1 MKKNNFKIVKIDK
14 SKNLF
19 NYEKKILINELILDL
34 KLGYYDFEKEKAQK
48 VKFSLEIDYQDKK
61 PSNDKDIKSIVNY
74 GTIVKFITKLIKKKH
89 YNFLETLAEAVF
101 DELFKDKRIAK
112 IMLKIEKLEILK
124 QCSSVGIQITKKE
137 VMISSE
143 IGKEVIKKELPLIPK
158 LPGVYRM
165 LNDKGDILYVGKA
178 KNLPNRL
185 KSYVSEKNHIIRTER
200 MLSQTRKLEITTT
213 SNESEAL
220 LLEANL
226 IKKYKPKF
234 NILLRDDK
242 SFPFIFIGNKD
253 KWPQIKRHRGK
264 KTKKGFYFGPFASA
278 GSANWTIKMIQKIFH
293 LRVCDDTVFKNRERP
308 CILYQIKR
316 CSGPCVGYIEKNEYK
331 KTVDDAIEFVSG
343 KSRKIQKSLSDQME
357 KASDNLDFEKA
368 GILRDRIKS
377 LNIIQSSQRINEANL
392 IEADVIAG
400 YKESGK
406 TCIQV
411 FFYRS
416 KQNWGNQAFFPKHDP
431 DEKLSDILNSFVSQ
445 FYENKSV
452 PSSIILSEEIKEKIL
467 IEKTLSQKE
476 EKQIDISI
484 AKKGSKLKVI
494 NQAIKN
500 AKDSLTRK
508 LYESQNNRELFDA
521 VANKFNLE
529 TNINLIEVYDN
540 SHIQGTNSVGA
551 LIAYGDEGFIKKRY
565 RKFNI
570 KIQKNEQDDY
580 GMMREVLNRRFKRAI
595 QEKDNYL
602 TFPDLVLIDG
612 GKGQYSVAR
621 ETLNELGLHD
631 LPIVAIA
638 KGKQRNSGNE
648 TFFHNGKEFK
658 FIKNDPT
665 LFFLQRIRDES
676 HRFAISAHRAKRK
689 KGISKSLLDQIE
701 GIGSI
706 RKRALLNHFGSARAV
721 ESASLDEIKSVEG
734 VEAKVA
740 KKIYNFFHE

>member
-1 MKKNNFKIVKIDK
+1 MTNSDI
-14 SKNLF
+14 
-19 NYEKKILINELILDL
+19 
-34 KLGYYDFEKEKAQK
+34 G
-48 VKFSLEIDYQDKK
+48 
-61 PSNDKDIKSIVNY
+61 KDI
-74 GTIVKFITKLIKKKH
+74 
-89 YNFLETLAEAVF
+89 
-101 DELFKDKRIAK
+101 
-112 IMLKIEKLEILK
+112 
-124 QCSSVGIQITKKE
+124 
-137 VMISSE
+137 
-143 IGKEVIKKELPLIPK
+143 IKKEIPLIAK
-158 LPGVYRM
+158 LPGVYKM
-165 LNDKGDILYVGKA
+165 LNEKNEVLYVGKA

-200 MLSQTRKLEITTT
+200 MLSQTRKLEVTTT

-226 IKKYKPKF
+226 IKKYKPRF

-242 SFPFIFIGNKD
+242 SFPFIFISSKE
-253 KWPQIKRHRGK
+253 KWPQIKKHRGK
-264 KTKKGFYFGPFASA
+264 KEKKGFFFGPFASA
-278 GSANWTIKMIQKIFH
+278 GSANWTIKMIQKIFQ
-293 LRVCDDTVFKNRERP
+293 LRICDDTVFKNRERP

-316 CSGPCVGYIEKNEYK
+316 CSGPCVNFIHENDYK
-331 KTVDDAIEFVSG
+331 KSVDDAIDFVSG
-343 KSRKIQKSLSDQME
+343 KSRKIQKSLSAQME
-357 KASDNLDFEKA
+357 TASDELDFEKA
-368 GILRDRIKS
+368 AILRDRIKS

-392 IEADVIAG
+392 VEADVIAG

-431 DEKLSDILNSFVSQ
+431 DENLSNIINSFVTQ

-452 PSSIILSEEIKEKIL
+452 PINIILSDDIKEKLL
-467 IEKTLSQKE
+467 IEKTLSKKE
-476 EKQIDISI
+476 NKQISISV

-494 NQAIKN
+494 NQALKN
-500 AKDSLTRK
+500 AKDSLNRK
-508 LYESQNNRELFDA
+508 IYESQNNKDLFE
-521 VANKFNLE
+521 NISQKFHLE
-529 TNINLIEVYDN
+529 SNINLVEVYDN
-540 SHIQGTNSVGA
+540 SHIQGTDSIGA
-551 LIAYGDEGFIKKRY
+551 LITFGEEGFIKKRY

-570 KIQKNEQDDY
+570 KIKNNEQDDY
-580 GMMREVLNRRFKRAI
+580 GMMREVINRRFKRAI

-602 TFPDLVLIDG
+602 TMPDLILIDG

-621 ETLNELGLHD
+621 ETMNELGLHEI
-631 LPIVAIA
+631 PVIAIA
-638 KGKQRNSGNE
+638 KGKLRNSGNE

-658 FIKNDPT
+658 FEKNDPT
-665 LFFLQRIRDES
+665 LFFLQRIRDEA

-689 KGISKSLLDQIE
+689 KGLKKSLLDQIS

-734 VEAKVA
+734 VEEKVA

>member
-1 MKKNNFKIVKIDK
+1 MV
-14 SKNLF
+14 
-19 NYEKKILINELILDL
+19 
-34 KLGYYDFEKEKAQK
+34 
-48 VKFSLEIDYQDKK
+48 
-61 PSNDKDIKSIVNY
+61 
-74 GTIVKFITKLIKKKH
+74 
-89 YNFLETLAEAVF
+89 
-101 DELFKDKRIAK
+101 
-112 IMLKIEKLEILK
+112 
-124 QCSSVGIQITKKE
+124 SSD
-137 VMISSE
+137 
-143 IGKEVIKKELPLIPK
+143 IGKEVIKKEIPLVPK

-165 LNDKGDILYVGKA
+165 LNAKNEVLYVGKA

-200 MLSQTRKLEITTT
+200 MLSQTAKLEITTT

-226 IKKYKPKF
+226 IKKFKPRF

-264 KTKKGFYFGPFASA
+264 KNKEGFFFGPFASA
-278 GSANWTIKMIQKIFH
+278 GSANWTIKMIQKIFQ

-316 CSGPCVGYIEKNEYK
+316 CSGPCVGYVKEDDYK
-331 KTVDDAIEFVSG
+331 KSVEDAIEFVSG
-343 KSRKIQKSLSDQME
+343 KSRKIQKNLSLEME
-357 KASDNLDFEKA
+357 KSSEDLDFEKA
-368 GILRDRIKS
+368 AILRDRIKS

-392 IEADVIAG
+392 VEADVIAG

-406 TCIQV
+406 TCVQV

-416 KQNWGNQAFFPKHDP
+416 KQNWGNQGFFPKHDP
-431 DEKLSDILNSFVSQ
+431 DENLNDILNSFVSQ

-452 PSSIILSEEIKEKIL
+452 PTSIIISEEIKEKDL
-467 IEKTLSQKE
+467 IEKALTKKE
-476 EKQIDISI
+476 GKQINISV
-484 AKKGSKLKVI
+484 AKKGSKLNVI

-500 AKDSLTRK
+500 AKDSLNRK
-508 LYESQNNRELFDA
+508 IYESQNNKELFDE
-521 VANKFNLE
+521 VARKFDLE
-529 TNINLIEVYDN
+529 NNINLVEVYDN
-540 SHIQGTNSVGA
+540 SHIQGSNSVGA
-551 LIAYGDEGFIKKRY
+551 LITFGEEGFIKKRY

-570 KIQKNEQDDY
+570 KIEKNEQDDY
-580 GMMREVLNRRFKRAI
+580 GMMREVLNRRFKRAV

-602 TFPDLVLIDG
+602 TMPDLVLIDG

-621 ETLNELGLHD
+621 ETMNELGLHD
-631 LPIVAIA
+631 IPIIAIA
-638 KGKQRNSGNE
+638 KGKFRNSGNE
-648 TFFHNGKEFK
+648 TFFHNGKDFK
-658 FIKNDPT
+658 FEKNNPT
-665 LFFLQRIRDES
+665 LFFLQRIRDEA

-734 VEAKVA
+734 VEEKVA

>member
-1 MKKNNFKIVKIDK
+1 ML
-14 SKNLF
+14 S
-19 NYEKKILINELILDL
+19 
-34 KLGYYDFEKEKAQK
+34 
-48 VKFSLEIDYQDKK
+48 
-61 PSNDKDIKSIVNY
+61 DKD
-74 GTIVKFITKLIKKKH
+74 
-89 YNFLETLAEAVF
+89 
-101 DELFKDKRIAK
+101 
-112 IMLKIEKLEILK
+112 
-124 QCSSVGIQITKKE
+124 Q
-137 VMISSE
+137 
-143 IGKEVIKKELPLIPK
+143 
-158 LPGVYRM
+158 
-165 LNDKGDILYVGKA
+165 ILYVGKA

-200 MLSQTRKLEITTT
+200 MLSQTRKIEITTT

-226 IKKYKPKF
+226 IKKHKPKF

-253 KWPQIKRHRGK
+253 KWSQIKRHRGK
-264 KTKKGFYFGPFASA
+264 KTKEGFYFGPFASA

-316 CSGPCVGYIEKNEYK
+316 CSGPCVGYIDESEYK
-331 KTVDDAIEFVSG
+331 RTVDDAIEFVSG
-343 KSRKIQKSLSDQME
+343 KSRKIQKNLSDQME
-357 KASDNLDFEKA
+357 KASESLDFEKA

-392 IEADVIAG
+392 VEADVIAA
-400 YKESGK
+400 YKESGQ

-431 DEKLSDILNSFVSQ
+431 DENLGNILNSFVSQ

-452 PSSIILSEEIKEKIL
+452 PSSIILSQEIKEKIL
-467 IEKTLSQKE
+467 IEQTLSQKE
-476 EKQIDISI
+476 GKQVNISV

-500 AKDSLTRK
+500 AKDSLNRK
-508 LYESQNNRELFDA
+508 LHETQNNRELFESV
-521 VANKFNLE
+521 VAKFNLE

-551 LIAYGDEGFIKKRY
+551 LISYGDEGFIKKRY

-570 KIQKNEQDDY
+570 KMKKNEQDDY
-580 GMMREVLNRRFKRAI
+580 GMMKEVLTRRFKKAV
-595 QEKDNYL
+595 QEKEGHL
-602 TFPDLVLIDG
+602 SFPDLIFVDG

-631 LPIVAIA
+631 IPLIAIA
-638 KGKQRNSGNE
+638 KGKFRNSGNE
-648 TFFHNGKEFK
+648 TFFHNGKEYK
-658 FIKNDPT
+658 FSKNDPT

-676 HRFAISAHRAKRK
+676 HRFAISAHRARRK

-734 VEAKVA
+734 VEEKVA

>member
-1 MKKNNFKIVKIDK
+1 MGYK
-14 SKNLF
+14 S
-19 NYEKKILINELILDL
+19 
-34 KLGYYDFEKEKAQK
+34 Q
-48 VKFSLEIDYQDKK
+48 
-61 PSNDKDIKSIVNY
+61 
-74 GTIVKFITKLIKKKH
+74 
-89 YNFLETLAEAVF
+89 
-101 DELFKDKRIAK
+101 
-112 IMLKIEKLEILK
+112 
-124 QCSSVGIQITKKE
+124 KKE

-143 IGKEVIKKELPLIPK
+143 IGKEIIKKELPLIPK
-158 LPGVYRM
+158 LPGVYKM
-165 LNDKGDILYVGKA
+165 LSDKDQILYVGKA

-200 MLSQTRKLEITTT
+200 MLSQTRKIEITTT

-226 IKKYKPKF
+226 IKKHKPKF

-253 KWPQIKRHRGK
+253 KWSQIKRHRGK
-264 KTKKGFYFGPFASA
+264 KTKEGFYFGPFASA

-293 LRVCDDTVFKNRERP
+293 LRVCDDTVFKNRQRP

-316 CSGPCVGYIEKNEYK
+316 CSGPCVGYIDESEYK
-331 KTVDDAIEFVSG
+331 RTVDDAIEFVSG
-343 KSRKIQKSLSDQME
+343 KSRKIQKNLSDQME
-357 KASDNLDFEKA
+357 KASESLDFEKA

-392 IEADVIAG
+392 VEADVIAA
-400 YKESGK
+400 YKESGQ

-431 DEKLSDILNSFVSQ
+431 DENLGNILNSFVSQ

-452 PSSIILSEEIKEKIL
+452 PSSIILSEEIKEKVL

-476 EKQIDISI
+476 SKQINISV

-500 AKDSLTRK
+500 AKDSLNRK
-508 LYESQNNRELFDA
+508 LYESQNNRELFES
-521 VANKFNLE
+521 VTTKFNLE

-570 KIQKNEQDDY
+570 KNKKNEQDDY
-580 GMMREVLNRRFKRAI
+580 GMMREVLNRRFKRAV

-602 TFPDLVLIDG
+602 SFPDLVMVDG

-631 LPIVAIA
+631 IPIIAIA
-638 KGKQRNSGNE
+638 KGKFRNSGNE

-658 FIKNDPT
+658 FTKNDPCLLYT
-665 LFFLQRIRDES
+665 SPSPRDS
-676 HRFAISAHRAKRK
+676 
-689 KGISKSLLDQIE
+689 
-701 GIGSI
+701 
-706 RKRALLNHFGSARAV
+706 
-721 ESASLDEIKSVEG
+721 
-734 VEAKVA
+734 
-740 KKIYNFFHE
+740 

>member
-1 MKKNNFKIVKIDK
+1 MGYK
-14 SKNLF
+14 S
-19 NYEKKILINELILDL
+19 
-34 KLGYYDFEKEKAQK
+34 Q
-48 VKFSLEIDYQDKK
+48 
-61 PSNDKDIKSIVNY
+61 
-74 GTIVKFITKLIKKKH
+74 
-89 YNFLETLAEAVF
+89 
-101 DELFKDKRIAK
+101 
-112 IMLKIEKLEILK
+112 
-124 QCSSVGIQITKKE
+124 KKE

-143 IGKEVIKKELPLIPK
+143 IGKEIIKKELPLIPK
-158 LPGVYRM
+158 LPGVYKM
-165 LNDKGDILYVGKA
+165 LSDKDQILYVGKA

-200 MLSQTRKLEITTT
+200 MLSQTRKIEITTT

-226 IKKYKPKF
+226 IKKHKPKF

-253 KWPQIKRHRGK
+253 KWSQIKRHRGK
-264 KTKKGFYFGPFASA
+264 KTKEGFYFGPFASA

-316 CSGPCVGYIEKNEYK
+316 CSGPCVGYIDESEYK
-331 KTVDDAIEFVSG
+331 RTVDDAIEFVSG
-343 KSRKIQKSLSDQME
+343 KSRKIQKNLSDQME
-357 KASDNLDFEKA
+357 KASESLDFEKA

-392 IEADVIAG
+392 VEADVIAA
-400 YKESGK
+400 YKESGQ

-431 DEKLSDILNSFVSQ
+431 DENLGNILNSFVSQ

-452 PSSIILSEEIKEKIL
+452 PSSIILSQEIKEKIL
-467 IEKTLSQKE
+467 IEQTLSQKE
-476 EKQIDISI
+476 GKQVNISV

-500 AKDSLTRK
+500 AKDSLNRK
-508 LYESQNNRELFDA
+508 LHETQNNRELFESV
-521 VANKFNLE
+521 VAKFNLE

-570 KIQKNEQDDY
+570 KMKKNEQDDY
-580 GMMREVLNRRFKRAI
+580 GMMKEVLTRRFKKAV
-595 QEKDNYL
+595 QEKEGHL
-602 TFPDLVLIDG
+602 SFPDLIFVDG

-631 LPIVAIA
+631 IPLIAIA
-638 KGKQRNSGNE
+638 KGKFRNSGNE
-648 TFFHNGKEFK
+648 TFFHNGKEYK
-658 FIKNDPT
+658 FSKNDPT

-676 HRFAISAHRAKRK
+676 HRFAISAHRARRK
-689 KGISKSLLDQIE
+689 KGCLLYTSPSPRDLST
-701 GIGSI
+701 GRMPS
-706 RKRALLNHFGSARAV
+706 SA
-721 ESASLDEIKSVEG
+721 
-734 VEAKVA
+734 
-740 KKIYNFFHE
+740 

>member
-1 MKKNNFKIVKIDK
+1 
-14 SKNLF
+14 
-19 NYEKKILINELILDL
+19 
-34 KLGYYDFEKEKAQK
+34 
-48 VKFSLEIDYQDKK
+48 
-61 PSNDKDIKSIVNY
+61 
-74 GTIVKFITKLIKKKH
+74 
-89 YNFLETLAEAVF
+89 
-101 DELFKDKRIAK
+101 
-112 IMLKIEKLEILK
+112 
-124 QCSSVGIQITKKE
+124 
-137 VMISSE
+137 MISSE
-143 IGKEVIKKELPLIPK
+143 VGKEVIKKELPLIPK
-158 LPGVYRM
+158 LPGVYKM
-165 LNDKGDILYVGKA
+165 LNEKGDILYVGKA

-185 KSYVSEKNHIIRTER
+185 KSYVAEKNHVIRTER
-200 MLSQTRKLEITTT
+200 MLSQTKKLEITTT

-226 IKKYKPKF
+226 IKKHKPKF

-253 KWPQIKRHRGK
+253 VWPQIRRHRGK
-264 KTKKGFYFGPFASA
+264 KTKEGFYFGPFASA

-316 CSGPCVGYIEKNEYK
+316 CSGPCVGYVEKEDYK

-357 KASDNLDFEKA
+357 KASEDLDFEKA
-368 GILRDRIKS
+368 VILRDRIKS

-431 DEKLSDILNSFVSQ
+431 DESLSNILNSFVSQ

-452 PSSIILSEEIKEKIL
+452 PSSIIISEEIKEKNL
-467 IEKTLSQKE
+467 IEKTLSKKE
-476 EKQIDISI
+476 GKQVNLSV

-494 NQAIKN
+494 NQATKN
-500 AKDSLTRK
+500 AKESLNRK
-508 LYESQNNRELFDA
+508 LYESQNNRELFDS
-521 VANKFNLE
+521 VASKFNLE
-529 TNINLIEVYDN
+529 TNINLVEVYDN

-551 LIAYGDEGFIKKRY
+551 LIAFGEEGFIKKRY

-570 KIQKNEQDDY
+570 KSKKNEQDDY

-602 TFPDLVLIDG
+602 SFPDLVIVDG

-621 ETLNELGLHD
+621 DSLNELGLHEI
-631 LPIVAIA
+631 PIIAIA
-638 KGKQRNSGNE
+638 KGKFRNSGNE
-648 TFFHNGKEFK
+648 TFFHNGKEYK
-658 FIKNDPT
+658 FNKNDPT

-689 KGISKSLLDQIE
+689 RGISKSLLDQIE

-721 ESASLDEIKSVEG
+721 ESASLDEIKSVDG
-734 VEAKVA
+734 VEEKVA

>member
-1 MKKNNFKIVKIDK
+1 
-14 SKNLF
+14 
-19 NYEKKILINELILDL
+19 
-34 KLGYYDFEKEKAQK
+34 
-48 VKFSLEIDYQDKK
+48 
-61 PSNDKDIKSIVNY
+61 
-74 GTIVKFITKLIKKKH
+74 
-89 YNFLETLAEAVF
+89 
-101 DELFKDKRIAK
+101 
-112 IMLKIEKLEILK
+112 
-124 QCSSVGIQITKKE
+124 
-137 VMISSE
+137 MISSE

-165 LNDKGDILYVGKA
+165 LNDKGEILYVGKA

-185 KSYVSEKNHIIRTER
+185 KSYIAEKNHIIRTER
-200 MLSQTRKLEITTT
+200 MLSQTKKLEITTT

-226 IKKYKPKF
+226 IKKHKPKF

-253 KWPQIKRHRGK
+253 VWPQIRRHRGK
-264 KTKKGFYFGPFASA
+264 KTKEGFYFGPFASA

-316 CSGPCVGYIEKNEYK
+316 CSGPCVGYVEKEDYK

-357 KASDNLDFEKA
+357 KASEDLDFEKA
-368 GILRDRIKS
+368 VILRDRIKS

-431 DEKLSDILNSFVSQ
+431 DENLSNILNSFVSQ

-452 PSSIILSEEIKEKIL
+452 PSSIIISEEIKEKNL
-467 IEKTLSQKE
+467 IEKTLSKKE
-476 EKQIDISI
+476 GKQVNLSV

-494 NQAIKN
+494 NQATKN
-500 AKDSLTRK
+500 AKESLNRK
-508 LYESQNNRELFDA
+508 LYESQNNRELFDS
-521 VANKFNLE
+521 VASKFNLE
-529 TNINLIEVYDN
+529 TNINLVEVYDN

-551 LIAYGDEGFIKKRY
+551 LIAFGEEGFIKKRY

-570 KIQKNEQDDY
+570 KSKMNEQDDY

-602 TFPDLVLIDG
+602 SFPDLVIVDG

-621 ETLNELGLHD
+621 DSLNELGLHEI
-631 LPIVAIA
+631 PIIAIA
-638 KGKQRNSGNE
+638 KGKFRNSGNE
-648 TFFHNGKEFK
+648 TFFHNGKEYK
-658 FIKNDPT
+658 FNKNDPT

-689 KGISKSLLDQIE
+689 RGISKSLLDQIE

-721 ESASLDEIKSVEG
+721 ESASLDEIKSVDG
-734 VEAKVA
+734 VEEKVA